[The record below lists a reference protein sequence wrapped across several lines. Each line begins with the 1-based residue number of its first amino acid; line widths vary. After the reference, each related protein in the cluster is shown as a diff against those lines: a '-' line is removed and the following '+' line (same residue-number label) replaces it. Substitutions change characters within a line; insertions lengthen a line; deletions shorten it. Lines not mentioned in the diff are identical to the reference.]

1 MINFNKQVTKYIFF
15 GLLTIP
21 RGIILSLSL
30 IIIPIYLYENNIPFH
45 IISLIVG
52 ISSAPWVIKFF
63 SGWIVDYYSKLGRKI
78 FVIIG
83 GVICSISLCTI
94 IFFDPEISLI
104 PFVLLLISTNIG
116 LIFLDT
122 SKSAWLIDISEKK
135 ELGKINGIMFSF
147 QFFIMALISL
157 LLSILS
163 NVIHYTAAF
172 ILSGICILFIS
183 IIPHFFDETIIK
195 KTISQKTLFLDLL
208 KEQKTRT
215 ISFFAF
221 ISSITGG
228 IIILTIPLY
237 VKDVYQFD
245 IGQIGLLSVLFLL
258 SRASG
263 SLLSGI
269 MADRYERKISIF
281 LFILISIVLYPFFT
295 ILNSWECIYFLYCI
309 IGFFLGG
316 IQSIMSTIFMDDS
329 KNLISATNYS
339 MYASFFNVG
348 RLSGEIVSGFFIISI
363 GFSKV
368 FLLCSWFLGVSLII
382 LYFLRIK

>member
-1 MINFNKQVTKYIFF
+1 MLNLNKQFTKYIFF
-15 GLLTIP
+15 GLLNIP

-63 SGWIVDYYSKLGRKI
+63 SGWIIDHYSKLGRKI
-78 FVIIG
+78 FIITG
-83 GVICSISLCTI
+83 GIISSFSLCTI
-94 IFFDPEISLI
+94 ILFDPDLFLI
-104 PFVLLLISTNIG
+104 PFILLLITTNIG

-122 SKSAWLIDISEKK
+122 SKSAWIIDISQKNER
-135 ELGKINGIMFSF
+135 GKINGVMFSF
-147 QFFIMALISL
+147 QFFIMAISSIT
-157 LLSILS
+157 LSFLS
-163 NVIHYTAAF
+163 DAINYNAAF
-172 ILSGICILFIS
+172 IVSAICILFIS
-183 IIPHFFDETIIK
+183 IIPYFFNEAIIK
-195 KTISQKTLFLDLL
+195 KAINQKILFLEIL

-228 IIILTIPLY
+228 VIILTIPLY

-258 SRASG
+258 SRAGG

-269 MADRYERKISIF
+269 MADRYKRKISIF
-281 LFILISIVLYPFFT
+281 LFIFTSIIFYPFFI
-295 ILNSWECIYFLYCI
+295 ILNSWEGIYFLYCI
-309 IGFFLGG
+309 IGFLLGG

-348 RLSGEIVSGFFIISI
+348 RLSGEIVSGFFIISL
-363 GFSKV
+363 GFSRV
-368 FLLCSWFLGVSLII
+368 FLLCSWFFGISLVI
-382 LYFLRIK
+382 LYFLRIN